1 MKKIVFLIIIL
12 SIMVCSRLV
21 DKKQKRCVTI
31 TLSVRFGKTIR
42 LVISCKA
49 LLAELVLIVL
59 RMFG

>member
-1 MKKIVFLIIIL
+1 MKLSVFLVTIL
-12 SIMVCSRLV
+12 SMMICSLLV
-21 DKKQKRCVTI
+21 GKKEKSGLSI

-59 RMFG
+59 RMLG